1 MGNKT
6 VAIIPARGGSKRIPR
21 KNIKEF
27 CGVPIIYYSIHAALE
42 SQLFDE
48 VMVSTDDEEVAKI
61 ALQMG
66 AKVPFMRSSE
76 TANDFATTAEV
87 ITEVLI
93 DYEKQQGK
101 TFDYACCI
109 YPTAPFIKM
118 SDLSAGFEL
127 LVQQKFNSVFPIT
140 AFSYPILRS
149 LKMDGQQRVTM
160 NWPEYQ
166 TARDAA

>member
-61 ALQMG
+61 NPKDYNSLLKILLSYITIFFQNRFKWKNSF
-66 AKVPFMRSSE
+66 AKFTPN
-76 TANDFATTAEV
+76 NDPSHFQV
-87 ITEVLI
+87 S
-93 DYEKQQGK
+93 
-101 TFDYACCI
+101 
-109 YPTAPFIKM
+109 M
-118 SDLSAGFEL
+118 
-127 LVQQKFNSVFPIT
+127 
-140 AFSYPILRS
+140 
-149 LKMDGQQRVTM
+149 
-160 NWPEYQ
+160 
-166 TARDAA
+166 